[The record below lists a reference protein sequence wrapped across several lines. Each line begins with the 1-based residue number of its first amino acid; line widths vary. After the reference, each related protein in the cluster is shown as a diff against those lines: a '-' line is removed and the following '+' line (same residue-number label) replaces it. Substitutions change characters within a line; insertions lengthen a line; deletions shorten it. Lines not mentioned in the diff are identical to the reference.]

1 MELSDY
7 SLKQRILLIE
17 AGLARLRDSGEAG
30 NLAELI
36 ATLHRSEIAD
46 LIGSLPAGQRQE
58 VWLRTDPQLLAEVAS
73 DLPEVVLADVIAA
86 SPDDLLVQALA
97 APVSI
102 DEKAA
107 LLRCASA
114 QRQLLLIRKADLV
127 EDRQLQDSL
136 SYSYD
141 AVGSLMDF
149 EQVVVAADE
158 TVGAMR
164 SRLEEM
170 GDLPKHADKLFV
182 TDADGRLCGILP
194 LKRLLIARA
203 HEKIGDRMV
212 AESLHTLQPETDI
225 SDAAGMFERYDL
237 VSAPVLDA
245 AGKVCGR
252 LTIDEIVAHLSED
265 KHAGMLN
272 VAGVAEEYDLYAPLP
287 RRLMH
292 RGGWMLLNLLAAFLV
307 SAVVGSFE
315 DTIAQIVTLAALMPI
330 VSSVAGS
337 ASMQTASVIIRALA
351 LDQIKLSNAPLL
363 LGRELMLG
371 LANGLVW
378 GGLVGL
384 FGYLVYADLALAAV
398 LTVSQLA
405 VFVFAAGIGFC
416 VPLLVGAMRGDPAL
430 GAAVLV
436 TVVTDCLA
444 FLIFLGM
451 ATLLLV

>member
-1 MELSDY
+1 MELNDY
-7 SLKQRILLIE
+7 SLEQRILLIE
-17 AGLARLRDSGEAG
+17 AALAGLRESGEAG

-46 LIGSLPAGQRQE
+46 LIERLPAGLREE

-73 DLPEVVLADVIAA
+73 DLPEVVLTDVLAA
-86 SPDDLLVQALA
+86 APDDLLAQALA
-97 APVSI
+97 APASI
-102 DEKAA
+102 DDKAL

-114 QRQLLLIRKADLV
+114 QRQLLLIRKAGLAD
-127 EDRQLQDSL
+127 DKQLQRSL
-136 SYSYD
+136 SYDYD

-149 EQVVVAADE
+149 EQVVVGADE
-158 TVGAMR
+158 TIGDVRA
-164 SRLEEM
+164 RLEEM
-170 GDLPKHADKLFV
+170 GDLPQHADKLFV
-182 TDADGRLCGILP
+182 VGTDGRLCGILP
-194 LKRLLIARA
+194 LKRLLIARS
-203 HEKIGDRMV
+203 HERIGDRMV
-212 AESLHTLQPETDI
+212 AESLHVLHPETGI
-225 SDAAGMFERYDL
+225 SDAASMFERYDL

-252 LTIDEIVAHLSED
+252 LTIDEIVSHLSED
-265 KHAGMLN
+265 RHAGMLN
-272 VAGVAEEYDLYAPLP
+272 VAGVDEDYDLYAPLP

-351 LDQIKLSNAPLL
+351 LEQVRMSNAPLL

-384 FGYLVYADLALAAV
+384 FGYLVYGDLALAMV
-398 LTVSQLA
+398 LAVSQMA
-405 VFVFAAGIGFC
+405 VFVFAAAIGFC

-436 TVVTDCLA
+436 TVATDCLA